1 LANVTHNTTGDT
13 MNNLSTANEVMR
25 PEYATDLPSTAESP
39 ASGVSWGAVIG
50 GAFVAASMALILT
63 FLGVGLGLSSVSP
76 WSGSGASAT
85 AIGAATIGW
94 LIATQAIAAGLGG
107 YLAGRL
113 RTKWTNVHSDEI
125 YFRDTAHGFL
135 VWAVG
140 VVVTATFLASA
151 ASSIVGTTAK
161 VAAAGGGAAAT
172 AALGASGT
180 PAIANIA
187 AMPQSLAGSPNA
199 LPVAGGYLTDSLF
212 RNDRAGPDAG
222 QDLRPEVGRILAEAI
237 RKGSLPVADRTYV
250 AQVIAARNGMT
261 QANAE
266 LRVDAVYTQ
275 AKSVAADAELAARN
289 AADEARKAAAKASLW
304 IFVALLIGA
313 FVASVA
319 AMVGGRQ
326 RDNLATIAR

>member
-1 LANVTHNTTGDT
+1 
-13 MNNLSTANEVMR
+13 MNNLSTMNEALR
-25 PEYATDLPSTAESP
+25 PEYRTDLLNTAESP

-50 GAFVAASMALILT
+50 GAFVAASMALILS
-63 FLGVGLGLSSVSP
+63 FLGVGLGLSSLSP
-76 WSGSGASAT
+76 WSGAGAS
-85 AIGAATIGW
+85 AATIGVATIIW

-113 RTKWTNVHSDEI
+113 RTKWTNVHTDEI

-161 VAAAGGGAAAT
+161 VAGTTAIGSGVAAN
-172 AALGASGT
+172 AALGASET
-180 PAIANIA
+180 PAIASVA
-187 AMPQSLAGSPNA
+187 AMPQSMTGNPNVQSA
-199 LPVAGGYLTDSLF
+199 PGGYLTDSLF

-222 QDLRPEVGRILAEAI
+222 QDLRPEVARILTEAI
-237 RKGSLPVADRTYV
+237 RRGSLPVSDRTYV

-275 AKSVAADAELAARN
+275 AKSIAADAELAARN
-289 AADEARKAAAKASLW
+289 AADEARKAAAKAALW

-313 FVASVA
+313 FVASLA
-319 AMVGGRQ
+319 ALIGGRQ
-326 RDNLATIAR
+326 RDNLAAVAR

>member
-1 LANVTHNTTGDT
+1 
-13 MNNLSTANEVMR
+13 MSNLSTVNETLL
-25 PEYATDLPSTAESP
+25 PEYLTDLRNSAESP

-50 GAFVAASMALILT
+50 GALVASSMALILS
-63 FLGVGLGLSSVSP
+63 FLGVGLGLSSISP
-76 WSGSGASAT
+76 WSGSGASA
-85 AIGAATIGW
+85 ATIGVATIIW

-107 YLAGRL
+107 YIAGRL

-151 ASSIVGTTAK
+151 ASAIVGSTAK
-161 VAAAGGGAAAT
+161 IAGATAMGGVAAAT
-172 AALGASGT
+172 AAWGA
-180 PAIANIA
+180 PEL
-187 AMPQSLAGSPNA
+187 P
-199 LPVAGGYLTDSLF
+199 PVANAAATSQPMSGNTSASPAPSGYLTDSLF
-212 RNDRAGPDAG
+212 RNDRAGPDAS
-222 QDLRPEVGRILAEAI
+222 QDLRPEVARILAEAI
-237 RKGSLPVADRTYV
+237 RKGSLPASDRTYV

-275 AKSVAADAELAARN
+275 AKSIAADAELAARN
-289 AADEARKAAAKASLW
+289 AADEARKAAAKTSLW

-319 AMVGGRQ
+319 ALVGGRQ
-326 RDNLATIAR
+326 RDNLAT